1 MHLNGDCMALAHPP
15 RLNPYKWRF
24 ELTLTFLMVCTLIA
38 LALPKKLLQHT
49 LIIEP
54 EQYQFVYT
62 NDDRANGGTSQ
73 ARITDKSGYNWEC
86 DLLKS
91 YSHPFC
97 GFEIVLGK
105 DRLHGVDLSK
115 YTSLKLWLKYEGP
128 TESVRINIRNINP
141 AYFTEEKSSS
151 TKYNQLE
158 FNKRLL
164 NDEPL
169 EFLMENLSVAEWWI
183 NYNKIPPNLSHVELD
198 NVIVLEIST
207 GNYSKLGYHA
217 FELSRVEFQG
227 YYFSTEDWYLGII
240 IFWLIIILG
249 YILYRSFQLS
259 NQLKEQILRENE
271 LIEIN
276 HILDSRS
283 RQLDI
288 KSKTDHLTGVFN
300 RQGLED
306 ALQIALNERRENQ
319 NPLSLIMFDLDHFK
333 LINDNHGH
341 LVGDE
346 VLTQVADLVQNHIRR
361 QDVFARWGGEEFVL
375 VCKDSTAKE
384 AEFLAEKLRE
394 LISQHSFPKN
404 LKVTASFGVA
414 DIKPEQTLDT
424 LFRNADLALYRA
436 KNGGRNRVITL

>member
-1 MHLNGDCMALAHPP
+1 
-15 RLNPYKWRF
+15 
-24 ELTLTFLMVCTLIA
+24 
-38 LALPKKLLQHT
+38 
-49 LIIEP
+49 
-54 EQYQFVYT
+54 
-62 NDDRANGGTSQ
+62 
-73 ARITDKSGYNWEC
+73 
-86 DLLKS
+86 
-91 YSHPFC
+91 
-97 GFEIVLGK
+97 
-105 DRLHGVDLSK
+105 
-115 YTSLKLWLKYEGP
+115 
-128 TESVRINIRNINP
+128 
-141 AYFTEEKSSS
+141 
-151 TKYNQLE
+151 
-158 FNKRLL
+158 
-164 NDEPL
+164 
-169 EFLMENLSVAEWWI
+169 
-183 NYNKIPPNLSHVELD
+183 
-198 NVIVLEIST
+198 
-207 GNYSKLGYHA
+207 
-217 FELSRVEFQG
+217 
-227 YYFSTEDWYLGII
+227 YLGII

-306 ALQIALNERRENQ
+306 ALQVALNERRENQ

-346 VLTQVADLVQNHIRR
+346 VLTQVADLVQKHVRKN
-361 QDVFARWGGEEFVL
+361 DVFARWGGEEFVL

-394 LISQHSFPKN
+394 LISLHEFPHG

>member
-1 MHLNGDCMALAHPP
+1 MALAHPS
-15 RLNPYKWRF
+15 RLNIFKWRF
-24 ELTLTFLMVCTLIA
+24 ELTLICLMVLTLIA
-38 LALPKKLLQHT
+38 LLLPKKLFQHS
-49 LIIEP
+49 LVIEP

-62 NDDRANGGTSQ
+62 NDDRSNGGDSI
-73 ARITDKSGYNWEC
+73 ARILDKKGYKWEC
-86 DLLKS
+86 DLIKS

-97 GFEIVLGK
+97 GFEIVLGE
-105 DRLHGVDLSK
+105 DRTNGINLSK
-115 YTSLKLWLKYEGP
+115 YSSLKLWIRYEGP
-128 TESVRINIRNINP
+128 TDNVRLNLRSINP
-141 AYFTEEKSSS
+141 AYFSKENPSS
-151 TKYNQLE
+151 TKFNQLE

-164 NDEPL
+164 NEEPL
-169 EFLMENLSVAEWWI
+169 EFSIENFSVAEWWI
-183 NYNKIPPNLSHVELD
+183 NQNKIPPNLSHVELE
-198 NVIVLEIST
+198 NVIVFEVST
-207 GNYSKLGYHA
+207 GNYSSIGLHS
-217 FELSRVEFQG
+217 FELSRVEFTG
-227 YYFSTEDWYLGII
+227 YYFSTEDWYLAII

-306 ALQIALNERRENQ
+306 ALQVALNERRENQ
-319 NPLSLIMFDLDHFK
+319 KPLSLIMFDLDHFK

-346 VLTQVADLVQNHIRR
+346 VLTQVADLVQKHVRKN
-361 QDVFARWGGEEFVL
+361 DVFARWGGEEFVL

-394 LISQHSFPKN
+394 LISLHEFPHG